1 MKISTK
7 CRYGIR
13 ALVEIAKNSSSS
25 PMTRSSIA
33 KSQGIPDS
41 YLENILIALKHGNIV
56 TSIRGAGGG
65 FILSRPPEEI
75 DLLDVYE
82 VLQGSITLL
91 DCVDCPEVCDRSGNC
106 VVRPVWLEMQE
117 AQKAVLRS
125 KSIKNLIE
133 MEQIAEEAKRK

>member
-13 ALVEIAKNSSSS
+13 ALVEIAKNPSSD
-25 PMTRSSIA
+25 PMTRNTIA
-33 KSQGIPDS
+33 KKQEIPDS

-65 FILSRPPEEI
+65 FVLSRPPEEI
-75 DLLDVYE
+75 NLLDVYE
-82 VLQGSITLL
+82 VLQGSISLL
-91 DCVDCPEVCDRSGNC
+91 DCVDCPEVCDRSKDC

-117 AQKAVLRS
+117 AQKEVLKN
-125 KSIKNLIE
+125 KSIKDLIE
-133 MEQIAEEAKRK
+133 LERIAEEAKSN